1 MSSTRIVCTIGPKT
15 CSEEGL
21 LALREAGM
29 SVARLN
35 GSHADEDWHRSAV
48 ALIRHTLPD
57 VPILLDVPGRK
68 IRTGRLKHEPAFSV
82 GERLTLTT
90 DQAADGLGRVPVN
103 SMTLHEDL
111 SPGDRIFADDGTL
124 SFVVIEINGQDIV
137 CEAQTSGRL
146 RSAKGINVPHV
157 KLQQSIVTDRDR
169 VMMALAHET
178 GVDYVGLSFVESS
191 AHIDAI
197 RELRTGDFPRI
208 VAKIENQGGLD
219 HAAEVISSADAI
231 MIDRGDL
238 SVETSIESTAV
249 NQKEIISSCTRQGKP
264 VIVAT
269 EMLHSMIESPLPTK
283 AEVSDITNAVLDGC
297 AATMLSGE
305 TAVGDYPIEA
315 VSIMRRISDVA
326 LGYERR
332 QRPTMPMLRPVSEEI
347 PELALTDAIALT
359 CRNLPITKIIA
370 VTMYGFA
377 ARMVASSRPV
387 QPIIAVT
394 NVAAAARSF
403 NLYFGTEGVY
413 VDLPFDRTSTSHI
426 TGCLKHLW
434 DTGRIDGDD
443 VILVTALA
451 YPNSGSRMNM
461 IETHHVDDLAQ
472 ALGWPPRQDS

>member
-1 MSSTRIVCTIGPKT
+1 MD
-15 CSEEGL
+15 
-21 LALREAGM
+21 
-29 SVARLN
+29 VARLN
-35 GSHADEDWHRSAV
+35 GSHADEDWHRNAV
-48 ALIRHTLPD
+48 SLIRRTLPG
-57 VPILLDVPGRK
+57 VPILLDIPGRK
-68 IRTGRLKHEPAFSV
+68 IRTGRLNHEPSFSK
-82 GERLTLTT
+82 GERLILTT
-90 DQAADGLGRVPVN
+90 DQTADGVDRVPVN
-103 SMTLHEDL
+103 SLTLHEDL
-111 SPGDRIFADDGTL
+111 SPGDRILVDDGTL
-124 SFVVIEINGQDIV
+124 SFVVLEISGQDIV
-137 CEAQTSGRL
+137 CETQTSGRL
-146 RSAKGINVPHV
+146 RSAKGINVPYV
-157 KLQQSIVTDRDR
+157 KLQQSMVTDRDR

-191 AHIDAI
+191 AHIEAI
-197 RELRTGDFPRI
+197 RDLREGEFPRI

-219 HAAEVISSADAI
+219 HASEVIASADAI

-238 SVETSIESTAV
+238 SVETSIEATAV
-249 NQKEIISSCTRQGKP
+249 NQKEIISACTRQGKP

-269 EMLHSMIESPLPTK
+269 EMLHSMIESPQPTK

-315 VSIMRRISDVA
+315 VSMMRRISDTA
-326 LGYERR
+326 LWFERR
-332 QRPTMPMLRPVSEEI
+332 HRPNGPIARPVSEEV

-394 NVAAAARSF
+394 NIESAARSF
-403 NLYFGTEGVY
+403 NLYFGTEGVH
-413 VDLPFDRTSTSHI
+413 VDLPFDRTSTSHV

-434 DTGRIDGDD
+434 DTGRIDRDD
-443 VILVTALA
+443 IILVTALA

-461 IETHHVDDLAQ
+461 IETHHVDDLAR
-472 ALGWPPRQDS
+472 ALGWPGADSSGGSGQDHHAGRQE